1 MQDQVAAPGSRDA
14 CGTVAGPL
22 VRNFRQIVLWPLQ
35 ILCKGGAPR
44 GEGYDAFVTKLA
56 PDVWRLVED
65 EFGNPDIAF
74 QERHYREFVAFLP
87 PVQRFLYGDA
97 PGPSHKLGPNEAP
110 LRVYRRDDV
119 ARMRITLEPGAAP
132 VECEVAHVDLYFFY
146 DVDAVILVFEF
157 FADALPLATVQDIIY
172 RFGRAYPAG
181 WSEAGDPLHCPALVE
196 WLDRHGQVL
205 AASDYG
211 KKDEFLSFVGAN
223 RAPRFARHWDYLLRP
238 LIPYASEESGPLR
251 YRQIEYYRMPILSYL
266 TLDSL
271 TALGPA
277 DHVRLALAAA
287 PGSGDALPYSER
299 FLADFDR
306 RHCYDRFYYN
316 RQSPDE
322 ADTRFLSCGHAC
334 TVVSAG
340 PPGFLLDGERG
351 LLGQFRHQQFLLFLI
366 AHLHKAA
373 LLMLSDRLVAATK
386 LLDPGRRTRLKDF
399 RQETFRLQE
408 SFLRFTQRYYFTEV
422 SDQAHA
428 RDLFRLY
435 RGHLGTDELYREVR
449 SEIFDM
455 VQYLD
460 SNMLRRQS
468 GSMHRLTTVT
478 IIGLIGTT
486 ATGFLGM
493 NLIAAADAP
502 MATKAGYF
510 LMAMVIFGVVTFA
523 TVTLSQRLTS
533 FFDWLTGEKESG

>member
-1 MQDQVAAPGSRDA
+1 MQDQVAARGSRDA
-14 CGTVAGPL
+14 CGTAAGPI

-44 GEGYDAFVTKLA
+44 GEGYDSFVTKLA

-132 VECEVAHVDLYFFY
+132 VECEVVHVDLYFFY

-157 FADALPLATVQDIIY
+157 AADALPLETVQDIIY

-205 AASDYG
+205 VASDHG
-211 KKDEFLSFVGAN
+211 KKDDFLSFVGAN

-238 LIPYASEESGPLR
+238 LVPYASEESGPLR

-271 TALGPA
+271 TALRPA

-306 RHCYDRFYYN
+306 RHCYDRFYFN

-340 PPGFLLDGERG
+340 QSGFLLDGERG
-351 LLGQFRHQQFLLFLI
+351 LLGQFRHQQLLLFLI

-408 SFLRFTQRYYFTEV
+408 SFLRFTQRYYFTEL

-435 RGHLGTDELYREVR
+435 RGHLGTEDLYREVR
-449 SEIFDM
+449 NEIFDM